1 MASIASLAVR
11 LSTVL
16 PMEEKPSL
24 ISLQI
29 QMMEK
34 KGEEVQKK
42 FETLRFLSQAE
53 VEKTVSD
60 AKDLLAHYEYAISE
74 LMKPYAS
81 RDPSLMYFNELSC
94 RILIEENPTSE
105 EIARCEE
112 ILGQIKRCGL
122 DLREAQDLISY
133 RGAADEIEEVLAKI
147 RQIVSQ
153 GLPFFHQSVNPK
165 AAPRI
170 ITDQDWRGCSF
181 AIEQLNEIIKI
192 VYSMIN
198 DHKLGIINSFTQEGK
213 SKFMASAIAVNKE
226 VKRIVLLGHTA
237 CQNISIRK
245 GSDTERIRRNIMTM
259 LGEMDVGSKD
269 ADGALHLGIEQAA
282 RVPRLHE
289 MPPLK
294 ALDYISNPPGSRR
307 VILDP
312 IADFPKDKVAL
323 MIPPVGM
330 DQKMLSTFRTLG
342 ICLLRRAAP
351 SLTSAEAGVSTSSS
365 ERESFMINES
375 FPKGGDFAFRTMVD
389 PHSSDKVAIIRKASK
404 EFIEIMKDLGN
415 PVTVIFTA
423 APPSTPSSLTGLLSN
438 PEYKKKPWRMS
449 VILVDTLARLGV
461 GLEDLKTFIS
471 GKDSVSND
479 GYESG
484 IDESDLF
491 SVEATSLRGWSYE
504 VSYSG
509 DWISFENQCKIVN
522 AAQSL
527 VSRIQ
532 ELNQPSAVFLS
543 WS

>member
-1 MASIASLAVR
+1 MQ
-11 LSTVL
+11 
-16 PMEEKPSL
+16 EKPSL

-34 KGEEVQKK
+34 KAEEAQKK

-53 VEKTVSD
+53 VEKIVSD

-122 DLREAQDLISY
+122 DIREAQDLISY

-147 RQIVSQ
+147 RQIVAQNLTSLQ
-153 GLPFFHQSVNPK
+153 KFAYTAGPGT
-165 AAPRI
+165 I
-170 ITDQDWRGCSF
+170 IPYHNWLQWSS
-181 AIEQLNEIIKI
+181 AIEELNEIIKI

-213 SKFMASAIAVNKE
+213 FKFMASAIAANQE
-226 VKRIVLLGHTA
+226 VKRIVLLGGAA
-237 CQNISIRK
+237 CRKISLRK
-245 GSDTERIRRNIMTM
+245 GSDTQRIRTKIITM

-269 ADGALHLGIEQAA
+269 ADGELHSGIAQGLI
-282 RVPRLHE
+282 VPSFHE
-289 MPPLK
+289 MPQLK
-294 ALDYISNPPGSRR
+294 AEDYILNPPGSLR
-307 VILDP
+307 VITDP
-312 IADFPKDKVAL
+312 IANFPKDKLAL

-351 SLTSAEAGVSTSSS
+351 SLAAAGDGVSTSSS
-365 ERESFMINES
+365 EMESFMINAS
-375 FPKGGDFAFRTMVD
+375 FPKGGHFAFRTKVD
-389 PHSSDKVAIIRKASK
+389 PDSSEKVAIIRKES
-404 EFIEIMKDLGN
+404 EELIEIMKALGK
-415 PVTVIFTA
+415 PVTAIFTA
-423 APPSTPSSLTGLLSN
+423 APPSTPSSLPQIISN
-438 PEYKKKPWRMS
+438 PEYNIKPRRMS

-461 GLEDLKTFIS
+461 SLADLKTFIS
-471 GKDSVSND
+471 GKDSVGSD

-491 SVEATSLRGWSYE
+491 SVEVTSPTGWSYE
-504 VSYSG
+504 VSYPG
-509 DWISFENQCKIVN
+509 NWISFENQSSITI

-532 ELNQPSAVFLS
+532 DLNQPSAVFLS